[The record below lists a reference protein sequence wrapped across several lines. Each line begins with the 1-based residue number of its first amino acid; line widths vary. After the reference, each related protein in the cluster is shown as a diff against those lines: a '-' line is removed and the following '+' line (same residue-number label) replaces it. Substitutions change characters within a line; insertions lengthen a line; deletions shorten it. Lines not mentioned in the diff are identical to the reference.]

1 MINLYTFLKYKELIF
16 FQEKYDLMHIF
27 LQSELNELRQQI
39 LSLLEHP
46 TDLTQVVNKLSFAQ
60 CIFVLSVYR
69 VEALR

>member
-1 MINLYTFLKYKELIF
+1 MKYFFIF
-16 FQEKYDLMHIF
+16 Y

-46 TDLTQVVNKLSFAQ
+46 TDLTQVVNKLTFAQ